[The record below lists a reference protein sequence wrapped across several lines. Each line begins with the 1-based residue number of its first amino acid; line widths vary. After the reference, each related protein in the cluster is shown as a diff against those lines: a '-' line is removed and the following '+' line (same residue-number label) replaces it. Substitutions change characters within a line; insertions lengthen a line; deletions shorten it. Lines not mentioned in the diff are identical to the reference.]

1 MQYKGNDL
9 SASDDLSSYTDSSEI
24 SAYAEN
30 AVKALV
36 GKGII
41 EGDGKTLRPLSSLT
55 RAETA
60 VILINAVDSVNRV
73 LIKAVCNHQ
82 AMCRAG
88 FGGSDTAK
96 YAYICNNNH

>member
-1 MQYKGNDL
+1 MPNLTREQMMVLLYNYLQYKGNDL
-9 SASDDLSSYTDSSEI
+9 SALDDLSSYTDRSEI

-41 EGDGKTLRPLSSLT
+41 EGDGETLRPLSSLT

-60 VILINAVDSVNRV
+60 VI
-73 LIKAVCNHQ
+73 
-82 AMCRAG
+82 
-88 FGGSDTAK
+88 
-96 YAYICNNNH
+96 